1 MNYNNL
7 TSNLN
12 LLSPTGFKLTINRSK
27 YANVEF
33 FITSFSIPDISIS
46 PIQIRHRGDSTYSV
60 GESRTFGDLS
70 IRFAIDEDMN
80 NYSEIYNWLESNVK
94 SSSDNKQID
103 QHDMIL
109 SIMSSHNNVN
119 KQFQFKNAFPITLS
133 GVEFSTQSTSVEYLQ
148 ADVSFRYD
156 EFLIIK

>member
-1 MNYNNL
+1 MNNNNL

-27 YANVEF
+27 YANIEF
-33 FITSFSIPDISIS
+33 FITTFSIPDISIS
-46 PIQIRHRGDSTYSV
+46 PIQIHHRGTSAYSA
-60 GESRTFGDLS
+60 GESMTFGDLS
-70 IRFAIDEDMN
+70 LRFAIDEDMN

-94 SSSDNKQID
+94 SSSDDKQID

-133 GVEFSTQSTSVEYLQ
+133 GVEFSTQSTSVDYLQ

>member
-1 MNYNNL
+1 MNNNNL

-33 FITSFSIPDISIS
+33 FITTFSIPDINVS
-46 PIQIRHRGDSTYSV
+46 PIEINHRGISTYTS
-60 GESRTFGDLS
+60 GESRKFGDLS
-70 IRFAIDEDMN
+70 LRFSIDEDMN
-80 NYSEIYNWLESNVK
+80 NYSEIYNWLESNVNAAK
-94 SSSDNKQID
+94 DDKQID

-109 SIMSSHNNVN
+109 SVMSSHNNVN
-119 KQFQFKNAFPITLS
+119 KQFQFKNAFPISLS
-133 GVEFSTQSTSVEYLQ
+133 GVEFTTQSTTVEYLQ